1 MTKKVPSSELEN
13 RMYRFR
19 KRMDASNPYW
29 EIAVIFSKINLY
41 YFTGTMQDGML
52 IIPKNGDA
60 TFWVRRSYERALDES
75 LFSNIEPMNSF
86 RDAAG
91 SIGKVSRTSDAGK
104 ADNAG
109 NAGNSSKLP
118 DTVYLETEVVPLAL
132 YQRFQKYFPFKA
144 VKPVDPQ
151 IAAVRAVKSEYEL
164 SLMRD
169 AGRIHQHV
177 LEDLVPE
184 MLREGMSEADLESEL
199 FSLMIEEGHHGV
211 IRFGMFDTK
220 MILGN
225 VCFGESS
232 IYPCYFNGPGGKRG
246 LSPAVPELGSRDRK
260 LKKGDL
266 VFVDIGCEV
275 EGYHTDK
282 TTTYMFGSA
291 LPQYAVDIHR
301 KCVDIQNEAA
311 SMLKP
316 GAIPS
321 EIYNTIMNKLD
332 EEFLVNFMGFGNHKV
347 KFLGHGIGLFVD
359 ETPVIARGFDEP
371 LQEGM
376 VFALEPKKGIENIG
390 MVGIENTFIV
400 TKEGGECITGDNPGL
415 IPVF

>member
-1 MTKKVPSSELEN
+1 MTKKVPLNELEN
-13 RMYRFR
+13 RISRFR
-19 KRMDASNPYW
+19 KQMDTSNPDW
-29 EIAVIFSKINLY
+29 DMAVFFSKINLY
-41 YFTGTMQDGML
+41 YLTGTMQDGML
-52 IIPKNGDA
+52 IIPRNEEA
-60 TFWVRRSYERALDES
+60 TFWVRRSYERALEES
-75 LFSNIEPMNSF
+75 LFSRIEPMNSF

-91 SIGKVSRTSDAGK
+91 SVIKG
-104 ADNAG
+104 
-109 NAGNSSKLP
+109 SKLP
-118 DTVYLETEVVPLAL
+118 DTVYLETETVPLAL
-132 YQRFQKYFPFKA
+132 YQRFQKYFPFKT
-144 VKPVDPQ
+144 VKPLDPQ
-151 IAAVRAVKSEYEL
+151 IAAVRSVKSEYEL
-164 SLMRD
+164 SLMRE

-177 LEDLVPE
+177 LEDLVPG

-211 IRFGMFDTK
+211 IRFGMFDTS
-220 MILGN
+220 MVLGN

-282 TTTYMFGSA
+282 TTTYMFGSS
-291 LPQYAVDIHR
+291 LPQYAIDIHR
-301 KCVDIQNEAA
+301 KCVDIQNEAV

-332 EEFLVNFMGFGNHKV
+332 EEFLENFMGFGNHKV

-376 VFALEPKKGIENIG
+376 VFALEPKKGIEKLG

-400 TKEGGECITGDNPGL
+400 SSEGGECITGDNPGL